1 MLANFGAVYTD
12 NQPAGGAHLNFE
24 QQLTGSVDKVV
35 SGLRD
40 LTGPVDL
47 GLW

>member
-12 NQPAGGAHLNFE
+12 NQPTGGAHLNFE
-24 QQLTGSVDKVV
+24 QQLTGSGDKVV
-35 SGLRD
+35 SDLCD
-40 LTGPVDL
+40 LTAPVDS